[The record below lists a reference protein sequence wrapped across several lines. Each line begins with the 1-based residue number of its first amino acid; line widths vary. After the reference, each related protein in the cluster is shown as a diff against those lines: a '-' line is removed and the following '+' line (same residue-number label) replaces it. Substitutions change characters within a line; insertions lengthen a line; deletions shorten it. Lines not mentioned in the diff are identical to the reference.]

1 MGRRDENGPIGP
13 MKESGWFSNA
23 CLSTLILTG
32 SRVLIR
38 DWFKAYTFLKTI
50 LS

>member
-23 CLSTLILTG
+23 CLILTG